1 LDDRCEI
8 VGQAN
13 RGSFGLRATP
23 GHREADLMLFARY
36 GQAVSTVHERHS
48 RLLLATRP
56 PSKAAE
62 GRQSSSRTAPGT
74 PAEALHVGTLP
85 DGDRPILMPGNKP
98 IRIKRLVE
106 REHPDRLDLSTTV
119 AAGQHPDLAAR
130 TNQMRYAIV
139 ELEIG

>member
-1 LDDRCEI
+1 MGRRHRQLSLDDRCEI

-62 GRQSSSRTAPGT
+62 GVANHLLELLQ
-74 PAEALHVGTLP
+74 ELP
-85 DGDRPILMPGNKP
+85 PKP
-98 IRIKRLVE
+98 
-106 REHPDRLDLSTTV
+106 SMS
-119 AAGQHPDLAAR
+119 AR
-130 TNQMRYAIV
+130 CLTAIV
-139 ELEIG
+139 RS